1 MKKLLS
7 RYHLAPSGLMTGI
20 AMLMLVALTSCYSY
34 LLFHSL
40 VELFTVVI
48 AIGVFILT
56 WNSQRFLKN
65 NYIIIVGFSSL
76 FIGLLD
82 MLHMLAYKGMG
93 VFNGF
98 DANLPTQLWIGARYF
113 QAIVLILAPLMLRI
127 VLPKKVL
134 LVCFSTITGILI
146 IAIFLVKVFP
156 DCFIEGHGL
165 TQFKIFSEYCIV
177 SLLIASS
184 TLLYR
189 IRAHFESTVFNLLL
203 LSTALFAC
211 AEIAFTAYL
220 SVYGI
225 GNFIGHLLRVISF
238 YALYRAIIVTGLVA
252 PLDLIFRELQQSKRT
267 ILHNNT
273 TLEYKINERTQ
284 ELKASNRLLQQEIAD
299 RKRAQQKS
307 RRRVAQL
314 KALRAID
321 VAIARSFDLNHTLSV
336 VLNEA
341 IGELNVDA
349 AAILLYNPDNKML
362 EYRAGKGFKANT
374 IQFSSMRLETDI
386 TLQHPVKLFE
396 IRSQFVHDNLCATE
410 NFMSYFNSPLTSAGK
425 YFGIIEL
432 YSRREKKVTIEWYEF
447 LETLAGQTAIAIDN
461 ATMFHE
467 LESTNILLRQAY
479 EVTMEGWI
487 KALDLRDKETEG
499 HTQRVADITV
509 QLASSMGIP
518 QNEIIN
524 MKRGALLHDI
534 GKIGIPDKILN
545 KPGPL
550 DENEWKIM
558 RLHPIHAYNMLSP
571 IKYLG
576 SALEIPYCHHERW
589 DSSGYPQSL
598 RKEDIPLSARIF
610 AVVDVWDALCSDRP
624 YRAAMKETDVLAF
637 INEQSGK
644 HFDPRVVESFMQL
657 HPHVYTR
664 H

>member
-1 MKKLLS
+1 MELL
-7 RYHLAPSGLMTGI
+7 
-20 AMLMLVALTSCYSY
+20 
-34 LLFHSL
+34 
-40 VELFTVVI
+40 
-48 AIGVFILT
+48 
-56 WNSQRFLKN
+56 NS
-65 NYIIIVGFSSL
+65 I
-76 FIGLLD
+76 
-82 MLHMLAYKGMG
+82 
-93 VFNGF
+93 
-98 DANLPTQLWIGARYF
+98 P
-113 QAIVLILAPLMLRI
+113 
-127 VLPKKVL
+127 
-134 LVCFSTITGILI
+134 
-146 IAIFLVKVFP
+146 
-156 DCFIEGHGL
+156 
-165 TQFKIFSEYCIV
+165 
-177 SLLIASS
+177 
-184 TLLYR
+184 
-189 IRAHFESTVFNLLL
+189 
-203 LSTALFAC
+203 
-211 AEIAFTAYL
+211 
-220 SVYGI
+220 
-225 GNFIGHLLRVISF
+225 
-238 YALYRAIIVTGLVA
+238 
-252 PLDLIFRELQQSKRT
+252 
-267 ILHNNT
+267 
-273 TLEYKINERTQ
+273 
-284 ELKASNRLLQQEIAD
+284 
-299 RKRAQQKS
+299 
-307 RRRVAQL
+307 
-314 KALRAID
+314 
-321 VAIARSFDLNHTLSV
+321 
-336 VLNEA
+336 
-341 IGELNVDA
+341 
-349 AAILLYNPDNKML
+349 
-362 EYRAGKGFKANT
+362 AG
-374 IQFSSMRLETDI
+374 
-386 TLQHPVKLFE
+386 
-396 IRSQFVHDNLCATE
+396 
-410 NFMSYFNSPLTSAGK
+410 
-425 YFGIIEL
+425 
-432 YSRREKKVTIEWYEF
+432 KKVTIEWYEF
-447 LETLAGQTAIAIDN
+447 LDTLAGQTAIAIDN

-467 LESTNILLRQAY
+467 LEGTNTLLRQAY